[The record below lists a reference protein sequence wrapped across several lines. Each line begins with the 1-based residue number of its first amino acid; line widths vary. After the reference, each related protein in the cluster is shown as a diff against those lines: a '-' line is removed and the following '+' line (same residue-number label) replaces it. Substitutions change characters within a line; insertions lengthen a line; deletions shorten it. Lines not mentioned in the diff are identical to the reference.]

1 MDAFKKIL
9 IVPVFFLIIFTSLIS
24 LMSGCNDNN
33 ITDNS
38 SMTDD
43 EYISTIAI
51 NTAFSGNSDDDD
63 NLFSS
68 EVFDFDSDGPV
79 SDDPGSD
86 TPIDSLLKWGRRI
99 LDVNVNTEITN
110 VGDSIKN
117 VLVTRTVTGNF
128 IIIGYINGILDSTIK
143 PFTQQQRRI
152 INFKRTNRHHHPRHN
167 WRVYEYS
174 AIDGNTTTP
183 QTGKDNI
190 IINKVEFYNN
200 NELVLTLN
208 GPDFTT
214 NFFRA
219 GFFGGHNMNEA
230 DAGESFKMMV
240 YLTSNQSETD
250 AVSYHWPRNSNGH
263 QRVRFDLVS
272 EIPNGNGFDRVF
284 EKTIEIFH
292 QHRHGRHNAFIS
304 ANTNS
309 SLFDNDPNLLS
320 STYMGFPYR
329 VR

>member
-1 MDAFKKIL
+1 MNGLKISS
-9 IVPVFFLIIFTSLIS
+9 IITVLSFIIITSLY
-24 LMSGCNDNN
+24 LGGCNDNN

-43 EYISTIAI
+43 EYISSLAI
-51 NTAFSGNSDDDD
+51 NSAFSSDADDDD
-63 NLFSS
+63 NLFAN
-68 EVFDFDSDGPV
+68 EVSDFDSEGPV

-86 TPIDSLLKWGRRI
+86 VPLDSILKWGRRI
-99 LDVNVNTEITN
+99 TDVNVNAEITN
-110 VGDSIKN
+110 SGDSIKN
-117 VLVTRTVTGNF
+117 VLVTRTVSGNF
-128 IIIGYINGILDSTIK
+128 IVLGYINGILDSTVK

-152 INFKRTNRHHHPRHN
+152 IKFKRINRHQHPRSN

-190 IINKVEFYNN
+190 IINKVEFYRN

-208 GPDFTT
+208 GPDFTN

-219 GFFGGHNMNEA
+219 GFFGGHNMYEA
-230 DAGESFKMMV
+230 DAGESFKTKV

-250 AVSYHWPRNSNGH
+250 IVSYHWPKNLSGFH
-263 QRVRFDLVS
+263 RVRFDLVS
-272 EIPNGNGFDRVF
+272 ETPNGNGFDRVF
-284 EKTIEIFH
+284 EKTIEIFQ
-292 QHRHGRHNAFIS
+292 QHRHGRHNAYIS
-304 ANTNS
+304 ADTRS

-320 STYMGFPYR
+320 TTYMGFPYR